1 MFSTP
6 FFRNTVLAEVA
17 ILKINKNMVT
27 IEVTEQQ
34 AHLIREALDLY
45 VRLNLGQFDKIK
57 DVPTIHKH
65 IWENHRDDYHDI
77 GNQELLKARNILF
90 DMDYGLNGSYGI
102 NSEKVDDWAR
112 LAQDII
118 EVIRH
123 EFWKNNPNRSEGT
136 VDSSITLRSNLR
148 PQKIKVSIQQ

>member
-1 MFSTP
+1 
-6 FFRNTVLAEVA
+6 
-17 ILKINKNMVT
+17 MVT

-77 GNQELLKARNILF
+77 GLKARNILF
-90 DMDYGLNGSYGI
+90 DMNFGLNGGYSI
-102 NSEKVDDWAR
+102 NSNKVDDFAR

-123 EFWKNNPNRSEGT
+123 EFWKNNPNRSNGT

-148 PQKIKVSIQQ
+148 PNKIKVSIQQ

>member
-1 MFSTP
+1 
-6 FFRNTVLAEVA
+6 
-17 ILKINKNMVT
+17 MVT

-57 DVPTIHKH
+57 DIPTIHKH
-65 IWENHRDDYHDI
+65 IWKNYRYDYHDI
-77 GNQELLKARNILF
+77 GNEELLKARNVLF

-102 NSEKVDDWAR
+102 NSEKVDDFAR

-123 EFWKNNPNRSEGT
+123 EFWKNNPDRSEGT
-136 VDSSITLRSNLR
+136 VDSSITLRSNLH
-148 PQKIKVSIQQ
+148 PQKIKVLIQQ

>member
-1 MFSTP
+1 M
-6 FFRNTVLAEVA
+6 LAEVA

-34 AHLIREALDLY
+34 AHLIKEALDLY

-57 DVPTIHKH
+57 DIPTIHKH

-77 GNQELLKARNILF
+77 GNDELLKARNILF

-102 NSEKVDDWAR
+102 NSDKVDDFAR

-123 EFWKNNPNRSEGT
+123 EFWKNNPNRSNGT

>member
-1 MFSTP
+1 
-6 FFRNTVLAEVA
+6 
-17 ILKINKNMVT
+17 MVT
-27 IEVTEQQ
+27 IEVTDKQ

-57 DVPTIHKH
+57 DIPTIHKH

-77 GNQELLKARNILF
+77 GNDELLRVRNILF

-102 NSEKVDDWAR
+102 NSDKVDDFAR

-123 EFWKNNPNRSEGT
+123 EFWKVNPKRSNAT
-136 VDSSITLRSNLR
+136 VDSSITLRSSFEPN
-148 PQKIKVSIQQ
+148 KIKVSITDNDQTLK

>member
-1 MFSTP
+1 
-6 FFRNTVLAEVA
+6 
-17 ILKINKNMVT
+17 MVT

-77 GNQELLKARNILF
+77 GLKVRNILF
-90 DMDYGLNGSYGI
+90 DMNFGLNGGYSI
-102 NSEKVDDWAR
+102 TSNKVDDFAR

-123 EFWKNNPNRSEGT
+123 EFWKNNPNRSNGT

-148 PQKIKVSIQQ
+148 PNKIKVSIQQ